1 MGSEV
6 VGVNV
11 GNIVGLGLGFG
22 EGLEVGP
29 GVVGN
34 ADGSKLGKAVGAWD
48 WVGETLGVD
57 VVMTQ
62 VLQATAHT
70 ATILASL
77 QKSCRPVLKT

>member
-11 GNIVGLGLGFG
+11 GNIVGFGLGFG
-22 EGLEVGP
+22 VGLGVGP

-34 ADGSKLGKAVGAWD
+34 PDGSKLGKAVGAWD